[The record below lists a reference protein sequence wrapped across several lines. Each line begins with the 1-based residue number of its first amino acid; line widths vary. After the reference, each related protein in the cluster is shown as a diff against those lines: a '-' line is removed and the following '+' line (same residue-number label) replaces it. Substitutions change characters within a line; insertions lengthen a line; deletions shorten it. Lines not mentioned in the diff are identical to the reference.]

1 MDDGCWDLGRERH
14 DRKFLAAGPD
24 LRVDTPKRIAS
35 IVINSVS
42 HDARVLKEA
51 DSLAAAGYSVAVFG
65 IQDNRCSAAKTVRD
79 SGVVICR
86 VNRNSLTLRFSAG
99 LLRLRAVGCLA
110 AGLAALLMLA
120 FGMTERPSGVIGV
133 GIFVAVPWILLSLLG
148 FRRAARASAK
158 ADHLAA
164 SDVDDISAE
173 DHVDRTVISPDGAV
187 RPNARSGSSPPQPIL
202 ATRGVAHATRH
213 FTSQSHNAV
222 QAVIARARK
231 RVSKTLLNRAMVDLV
246 LQYHPD
252 AVHCHDL
259 GALPVGWAVKKH
271 LGGPLV
277 YDSHEL
283 HDELSLIS
291 RFERWSTRVAQHYYS
306 GKLDGFITVND
317 SIAQTMNERYPK
329 LPPAVVVRNATKYVD
344 GRVEYDGR
352 LHRAAQLADH
362 EKVLLYQGGFSRHR
376 GLDVLVRAAPLLPDG
391 WVLVMMGWGTME
403 SQLRAIASAVDP
415 NGRWIRFVP
424 SAPQEELAHWTAG
437 GSIGVIPYEN
447 VCLNHWFCTPNKL
460 WEYPAAGVP
469 ILASPFPEL
478 RKVVET
484 NDIGLLLSDPPT
496 PQNIAQVV
504 ASVTDE
510 RLAQMQDNC
519 HRFLRKDNWGVYEQR
534 LVEFYDE
541 MFGTKRS
548 GKSIAMP
555 KTETEVSLTRMSP
568 TTETPQVGGE
578 SRGA

>member
-1 MDDGCWDLGRERH
+1 MDR
-14 DRKFLAAGPD
+14 
-24 LRVDTPKRIAS
+24 PKRIAA

-42 HDARVLKEA
+42 HDTRVLKEA

-79 SGVVICR
+79 SGVVIWRAER
-86 VNRNSLTLRFSAG
+86 VNRSSLTLRFIAG
-99 LLRLRAVGCLA
+99 LLRLGAVGCLV
-110 AGLAALLMLA
+110 AGLTALLMLA
-120 FGMTERPSGVIGV
+120 SGLTERPIGVIVV
-133 GIFVAVPWILLSLLG
+133 GIFVVVPWLLLGLLG
-148 FRRAARASAK
+148 FRRAARASGR

-164 SDVDDISAE
+164 SVGDERPAE
-173 DHVDRTVISPDGAV
+173 DRVDPTVISPDANI
-187 RPNARSGSSPPQPIL
+187 RPDGRGGSSRPQPIR
-202 ATRGVAHATRH
+202 ATRGVAHTRGG
-213 FTSQSHNAV
+213 FVSQSHNAV
-222 QAVIARARK
+222 EAVRK
-231 RVSKTLLNRAMVDLV
+231 RVFNTLLRRAMVELV
-246 LQYHPD
+246 GQYKPD
-252 AVHCHDL
+252 ALHCHDL
-259 GALPVGWAVKKH
+259 GALPVGWAVKKQ
-271 LGGPLV
+271 LGSPLV

-291 RFERWSTRVAQHYYS
+291 RFGRWSSRVAQRYYS
-306 GKLDGFITVND
+306 GKLDGFITIND
-317 SIAQTMNERYPK
+317 NIARTMNERYPK
-329 LPPAVVVRNATKYVD
+329 LPPAVIVRNATKYVA

-352 LHRAAQLADH
+352 LHRAAELAEH
-362 EKVLLYQGGFSRHR
+362 KKILLYQGGYSRHR
-376 GLDVLVRAAPLLPDG
+376 GLDVLVQAAPLLPEG

-403 SQLRAIASAVDP
+403 PQLRAMASAVDP
-415 NGRWIRFVP
+415 DGRWIRFVP

-460 WEYPAAGVP
+460 WEYPVAGVP

-478 RKVVET
+478 RKVVEA

-496 PQNIAQVV
+496 PENIAQVV

-519 HRFLRKDNWGVYEQR
+519 YRFLQKDNWGVYEQR

-541 MFGTKRS
+541 LLGTKRS
-548 GKSIAMP
+548 RKSMEMP
-555 KTETEVSLTRMSP
+555 KTETEDSLTRMSP